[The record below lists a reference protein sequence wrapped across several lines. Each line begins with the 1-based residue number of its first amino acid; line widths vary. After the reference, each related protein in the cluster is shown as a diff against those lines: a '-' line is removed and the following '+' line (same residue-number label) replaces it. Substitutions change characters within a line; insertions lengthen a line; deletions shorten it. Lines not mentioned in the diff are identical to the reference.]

1 MHLCDLFMNDVDV
14 VIPWLTNTLQ
24 MRNEKQVLS
33 NLMQLLYI
41 LFMLI

>member
-14 VIPWLTNTLQ
+14 VIHSLTNTLQ